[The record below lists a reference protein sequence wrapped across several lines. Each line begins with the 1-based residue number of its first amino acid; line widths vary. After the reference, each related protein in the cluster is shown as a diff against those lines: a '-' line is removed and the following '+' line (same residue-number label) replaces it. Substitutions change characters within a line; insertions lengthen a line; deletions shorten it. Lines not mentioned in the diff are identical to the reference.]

1 MGDRVG
7 TWHCYTDGACKP
19 GVFGA
24 PGGWGYVLRTAGAP
38 DTEGHGAVV
47 GTAAKVME
55 VRAIAEALAMV
66 PRGASVVVYSDNQPL
81 VESLV
86 KNLEAWRLRDFAK
99 ADPAVVEW
107 LRALDG
113 HVVGKALGVRW
124 QWVRGHAGNVGNTR
138 ADELAA
144 LGAREAKAELA
155 RVRPRS

>member
-1 MGDRVG
+1 MPA

-19 GVFGA
+19 GVVGA

-47 GTAAKVME
+47 GTEAKGME
-55 VRAIAEALAMV
+55 VRAIAEALARL
-66 PRGASVVVYSDNQPL
+66 PAGASVVVYSDNQPL
-81 VESLV
+81 VQSLV
-86 KNLEAWRLRDFAK
+86 NDLETWRRRDFARV
-99 ADPAVVEW
+99 DPAVVEW

-113 HVVGKALGVRW
+113 HVVAKALDVRW
-124 QWVRGHAGNVGNTR
+124 QWVRGHGGNAGNTR

-155 RVRPRS
+155 RSRPRGRS